1 MRPSSGEKTVFFAT
15 LGTWCILCGWLSGMQ
30 VSNCRKNTVVSPDD
44 GDIVA
49 PNMYRLINILG
60 INCIP
65 SWFYLQDYTE
75 MHGKQNVK
83 NKTYLCLHVKS
94 PTSIIIIIILFFFWA
109 RSICSSCTAACRLI
123 VLPSYYPSVFSRSCF
138 RQQSVYSSVQP
149 ERPLVAK
156 GGTVWARIMA
166 GNFA

>member
-30 VSNCRKNTVVSPDD
+30 VSNCRKNTVVYPDD

-123 VLPSYYPSVFSRSCF
+123 VLPSYY
-138 RQQSVYSSVQP
+138 SSVLDVP
-149 ERPLVAK
+149 TFTTSPSSRPCNP
-156 GGTVWARIMA
+156 RDP
-166 GNFA
+166 